1 MEVRYLFDKKEEKKM
16 KLFKKLAAAVL
27 VAALALTM
35 VGCGAGGTGS
45 ALDLKNE
52 VLNAIEDS
60 YNMNNKVATHTTAMD
75 TAAAALIEKAATDET
90 AKDENVTVKDLLKN
104 NGTGNYIAIFMPYG
118 QLRTEFMQYL
128 YVDQME
134 NTLNYAIRNIADVW
148 YYNDSDTVVKIGNPE
163 IGTNDP
169 IEIGAATGKIKDKNY
184 LVLLVQN
191 AKA

>member
-1 MEVRYLFDKKEEKKM
+1 M

-45 ALDLKNE
+45 AFDLKNE

-60 YNMNNKVATHTTAMD
+60 YNMNDKTATHKTTMD
-75 TAAAALIEKAATDET
+75 DAVAALIEKAAADET
-90 AKDENVTVKDLLKN
+90 AKDDDVTVKELLEKQTIE
-104 NGTGNYIAIFMPYG
+104 GDYIAIFMPYG

-128 YVDQME
+128 YVNQMGS
-134 NTLNYAIRNIADVW
+134 TLNYAIQQIENEN
-148 YYNDSDTVVKIGNPE
+148 YYNNSDMVVKIGNPV
-163 IGTNDP
+163 IHTGDP

-184 LVLLVQN
+184 LVLLVK
-191 AKA
+191 KAA

>member
-1 MEVRYLFDKKEEKKM
+1 M

-35 VGCGAGGTGS
+35 VGCGAGGMGS
-45 ALDLKNE
+45 AIDLKNE

-60 YNMNNKVATHTTAMD
+60 YNLSGKAATRTTAMD
-75 TAAAALIEKAATDET
+75 TAAAALIEKAATAGAAEGNND
-90 AKDENVTVKDLLKN
+90 TVKDLLKN
-104 NGTGNYIAIFMPYG
+104 NGTGDYIAIFAPYA
-118 QLRTEFMQYL
+118 QLRTELMQQAYIAEMKGTL
-128 YVDQME
+128 E
-134 NTLNYAIRNIADVW
+134 NAIRYVANDEYYADR
-148 YYNDSDTVVKIGNPE
+148 DMLVKIGSPV
-163 IGTNDP
+163 IGKDDP

>member
-1 MEVRYLFDKKEEKKM
+1 M

-75 TAAAALIEKAATDET
+75 MAAATLIEKAAEAGAAEGNED
-90 AKDENVTVKDLLKN
+90 TVKDLLKN
-104 NGTGNYIAIFMPYG
+104 NGTGDYIAIFMPYG
-118 QLRTEFMQYL
+118 QLSTELMQQAYIAEMKGTL
-128 YVDQME
+128 E
-134 NTLNYAIRNIADVW
+134 NAIRYVANEG
-148 YYNDSDTVVKIGNPE
+148 YYNNSDTAVKIGSPV
-163 IGTNDP
+163 IGEDDS

-184 LVLLVQN
+184 LVLLVK
-191 AKA
+191 KAA